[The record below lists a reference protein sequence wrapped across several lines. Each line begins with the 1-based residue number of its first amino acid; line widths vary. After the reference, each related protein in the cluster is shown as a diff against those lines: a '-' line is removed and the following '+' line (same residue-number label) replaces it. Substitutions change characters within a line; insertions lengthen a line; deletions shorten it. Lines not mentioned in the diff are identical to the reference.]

1 MDKVV
6 DTITK
11 SNGSAT
17 AITVDGT
24 REAEV
29 IKLFDRAMSDD
40 TEGAPADLFVFNMGN
55 NAAVDFR
62 DMTAQHFEDSW
73 RGGRFAGFL
82 FRREAMP
89 RLRTPRPG
97 TGSFTRAPGSPPGP
111 PRLAPFTATQR
122 GPRPPV

>member
-29 IKLFDRAMSDD
+29 IALFDRAMADD
-40 TEGAPADLFVFNMGN
+40 AEGAPADLFVFNMGN

-73 RGGRFAGFL
+73 RVRCFARL
-82 FRREAMP
+82 FFGPAAIPPLSTLRR
-89 RLRTPRPG
+89 RPAVLP
-97 TGSFTRAPGSPPGP
+97 RAPGPPP
-111 PRLAPFTATQR
+111 PP
-122 GPRPPV
+122 

>member
-40 TEGAPADLFVFNMGN
+40 DDGAPADLFVFNMGN

-62 DMTAQHFEDSW
+62 EMTAQHFEDSW
-73 RGGRFAGFL
+73 RVGAFAGFL
-82 FRREAMP
+82 FGRDAIRRLPPLGPGAAIFTLASASV
-89 RLRTPRPG
+89 LRTPRFAA
-97 TGSFTRAPGSPPGP
+97 SH
-111 PRLAPFTATQR
+111 ATN
-122 GPRPPV
+122 

>member
-29 IKLFDRAMSDD
+29 IALFDRAMADD
-40 TEGAPADLFVFNMGN
+40 AEGAPADLFVFNMGN

-73 RGGRFAGFL
+73 RAACFPGFL
-82 FRREAMP
+82 FGPEAM
-89 RLRTPRPG
+89 RRP
-97 TGSFTRAPGSPPGP
+97 APPPP
-111 PRLAPFTATQR
+111 PPATFPPAP
-122 GPRPPV
+122 PPL